1 MGRIQVTCPDKV
13 SVFRSLMDPVPSL
26 DSASATAA
34 SIAPLPS
41 APGSTRMAG
50 EESNYLQCLEIGSYA
65 TIRQLTIDAW
75 QGVGEAPTGHG
86 PSLTGPPRK

>member
-13 SVFRSLMDPVPSL
+13 SVFRSLMDPVPSH

-34 SIAPLPS
+34 SIAPLLS

-50 EESNYLQCLEIGSYA
+50 EETTTYSVWKSDRTRPYGN
-65 TIRQLTIDAW
+65 
-75 QGVGEAPTGHG
+75 
-86 PSLTGPPRK
+86 